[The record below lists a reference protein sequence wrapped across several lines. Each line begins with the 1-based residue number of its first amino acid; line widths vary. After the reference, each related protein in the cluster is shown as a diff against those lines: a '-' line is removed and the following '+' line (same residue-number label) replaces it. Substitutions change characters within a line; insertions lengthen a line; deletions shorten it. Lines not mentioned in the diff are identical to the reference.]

1 MDMYELGPFLLDTPK
16 GVLLHGSEPVA
27 LGQRAVAL
35 LGALIERP
43 GALVL
48 KDALIAAAW
57 RGQAVD
63 DANLAV
69 QIAALRRVLGTAP
82 GGDRWIETMPRRG
95 YRFVGPVV
103 ARNENAVTAAPP
115 QVDASRGGAPIWHDA
130 AERRQVTA
138 LSCELVGSGAD
149 AGGIGL
155 EDLRDAI
162 GDFRRCASKTAARH
176 AGVIY
181 RQLGNNLLVLFGY
194 PEAHEHDA
202 ERAIRAGLELCAV
215 MPCRVGIA
223 TGMVIVGESVGD
235 GAAPD
240 REIVGDV
247 PNLANRLLTS
257 AEQNTVVIDRVTRRL
272 IGNLFRCRDLGTLDT
287 NGDTEPTRRWQVLQE
302 STVPSRFDALRGP
315 QLTRLVGRD
324 EEIDLL
330 LRRWERA
337 KAGDSQIILIS
348 GEAGIG
354 KSRITVA
361 FEERLK
367 DEPYFRLRYF
377 CSPHH
382 QDSALFPVIDQLGR
396 AAGFT
401 RKDPSES
408 KWEKLEVL
416 LARAAPP
423 DEDVAFLAHLM
434 SLPPSERHPLP
445 NLSPQRKKARTLEAL
460 IRQLEGLAYELP
472 LVMVLEDAH
481 WLDPTSRE
489 LLDLTVKR
497 VRKLPVLLIVTFR
510 PEFQPPWTGE
520 PQVSMVALNRLDR
533 RDCTTLIAEIT
544 GSKALP
550 DDVVSQIA
558 ERSDGVPLFV
568 EELAKVMIESGLL
581 TDQSDHDGVVGR
593 LRSLAI
599 PATLHGS
606 LLARLDHLALVR
618 EVAQVAAAL
627 GRQFSHELI
636 SAIAAMPRLQLE
648 AGLTQLVDAE
658 LAYRR
663 GVPPDAE
670 YTFKH
675 ALVQDAAYQSMLKSR
690 RAYLHARIADVMENS
705 FSDLTEAEPETLARH
720 LTAAALAQR
729 AIPYWLAAG
738 RRAYERWALRE
749 AIVQLN
755 AGIGLLTEV
764 QDETVRMELELDLQ
778 YALGLACR
786 AAKGWMAPEVEGAF
800 SRAHE
805 LCLRTGKTAELPQV
819 VRGIANVHWARG
831 NPSAGKILI
840 SQLLESG
847 DIESDDDQLMVT
859 HGLMGCLLEQL
870 GERSEAEVHFAIA
883 DRLCNPKRQ
892 LSATFWLGTDFVSTY
907 RCHHAF
913 NLASLGHVDAA
924 VAVARDA
931 VALARRTGD
940 SLRITLVLI
949 HAAMCLVGLN
959 DPVSADSFAE
969 EGMARARDHGFVA
982 LESKARSIL
991 GWTSALQTGAR
1002 EGASDI
1008 RESIASARS
1017 SGEDLILWFLYLM
1030 LSEAELA
1037 TGDPN
1042 AAAEAAN
1049 QGLHWCERI
1058 PQKKGHIGHLH
1069 YNHGDAMVRLGDRA
1083 QAEADYHRALAWSHE
1098 HDEKWDELNA
1108 ALRLARLWQAENRA
1122 TDARDLLAPVYGWFI
1137 EGFDNSVLQD
1147 ARALLEELAVTLD
1160 CVERVTEPTRHPK
1173 VYDRLVDRG

>member
-1 MDMYELGPFLLDTPK
+1 MISPTTEVRIGMHPIVQWLEGFGLGHYGEVFVQAAIDQSVLPDLTESDLEKLGVVLGHRKKLL
-16 GVLLHGSEPVA
+16 
-27 LGQRAVAL
+27 RA
-35 LGALIERP
+35 
-43 GALVL
+43 
-48 KDALIAAAW
+48 
-57 RGQAVD
+57 
-63 DANLAV
+63 
-69 QIAALRRVLGTAP
+69 IAALGSVDTPDPRNAAQPAP
-82 GGDRWIETMPRRG
+82 
-95 YRFVGPVV
+95 
-103 ARNENAVTAAPP
+103 AATLTPE
-115 QVDASRGGAPIWHDA
+115 
-130 AERRQVTA
+130 AERRMLTVMFCDLVGSTA
-138 LSCELVGSGAD
+138 LSARLD
-149 AGGIGL
+149 P
-155 EDLRDAI
+155 EDLRDVIGSYHRCCADAI
-162 GDFRRCASKTAARH
+162 GR
-176 AGVIY
+176 AGGFVAKY
-181 RQLGNNLLVLFGY
+181 MGDGVLAYFGY
-194 PEAHEHDA
+194 PAAHEDDA
-202 ERAIRAGLELCAV
+202 ERAVRAGLGLTRSVRGLDVGSELQT
-215 MPCRVGIA
+215 RIGIA
-223 TGMVIVGESVGD
+223 TGLVV
-235 GAAPD
+235 
-240 REIVGDV
+240 VGDV
-247 PNLANRLLTS
+247 LGHGAAQEQAVVGETPNLAARLQAL
-257 AEQNTVVIDRVTRRL
+257 AEPGAVIIDAATRRL
-272 IGNLFRCRDLGTLDT
+272 TGGLFEYADL
-287 NGDTEPTRRWQVLQE
+287 EPALLRGVAVPVKAARVLGE
-302 STVPSRFDALRGP
+302 SALGSRFEALRATSTP
-315 QLTRLVGRD
+315 FVGRD
-324 EEIDLL
+324 EELALL
-330 LRRWERA
+330 ARRWQRA
-337 KAGDSQIILIS
+337 KAGEGCVVLIS
-348 GEAGIG
+348 GEPGIG
-354 KSRITVA
+354 KSRLA
-361 FEERLK
+361 RALFERIAVES
-367 DEPYFRLRYF
+367 YTHLRCF

-382 QDSALFPVIDQLGR
+382 QDSALHPFIAQLDRAVGFRHEDTADQRL
-396 AAGFT
+396 
-401 RKDPSES
+401 D
-408 KWEKLEVL
+408 KLELLLAESTDITGEAVPLIAELLSIPSVNRYPPLQLTPQMRKEKTLRVL
-416 LARAAPP
+416 LG
-423 DEDVAFLAHLM
+423 
-434 SLPPSERHPLP
+434 
-445 NLSPQRKKARTLEAL
+445 
-460 IRQLEGLAYELP
+460 QLEGLAARQP
-472 LVMVLEDAH
+472 VLMLFEDAH
-481 WLDPTSRE
+481 WSDPTSIE
-489 LLDLTVKR
+489 LLDLIVDRATSLR
-497 VRKLPVLLIVTFR
+497 LLLIVTLR
-510 PEFQPPWTGE
+510 QEFVAPWTGRSH
-520 PQVSMVALNRLDR
+520 VSLLSLNRLPPR
-533 RDCTTLIAEIT
+533 ERGAIIAGVT
-544 GSKALP
+544 GGKALP
-550 DDVVSQIA
+550 REVAEQIID
-558 ERSDGVPLFV
+558 RTDGVPLFV
-568 EELAKVMIESGLL
+568 EELTKAVIESGML
-581 TDQSDHDGVVGR
+581 TDQGDRYTAAGP
-593 LRSLAI
+593 LPALAI

-606 LLARLDHLALVR
+606 LLARLDRLAPVR
-618 EVAQVAAAL
+618 DVAQDGAAL

-636 SAIAAMPRLQLE
+636 SAVAAMPQPQLDG
-648 AGLTQLVDAE
+648 ALAQLVGVE
-658 LAYRR
+658 LVYRR